1 MRVEFFTINDELW
14 FRDDKESKRLSV
26 GTDIIRVIYD
36 KIAEFYPDALKALN
50 KEYARLM
57 DEGYKR
63 FRIVNRFLKCNFG
76 IIDKTLDLNERGEFK
91 FECVPCPLR
100 GECKLENVVCS
111 PKFDSRI
118 SDAEMR
124 VLQYVYRNRDREY
137 IADKLCLSE
146 HTVNN
151 HIKNA
156 YARIGVH
163 SQAEFIEYATR
174 NHLFTDDQ
182 GY

>member
-1 MRVEFFTINDELW
+1 MKVEFYTFNDEL
-14 FRDDKESKRLSV
+14 FCRTESGTEKLSV
-26 GTDIIRVIYD
+26 SSDIIKVVYD
-36 KIAEFYPDALKALN
+36 KISEFYPDAFKALN

-57 DEGYKR
+57 DEKYKR

-76 IIDKTLDLNERGEFK
+76 IIDKTLDLNDHGQLK

-100 GECKLENVVCS
+100 GECKCENVICN
-111 PKFDSRI
+111 PKFDSHI

-124 VLQYVYRNRDREY
+124 VLRYIYHNYDREY

-151 HIKNA
+151 HIRNA

-163 SQAEFIEYATR
+163 SNAEFLEYANTH
-174 NHLFTDDQ
+174 NLFSDDD
-182 GY
+182 